1 MLLLL
6 LALFFFPAL
15 YGSSVQ
21 AEAMYQI
28 SESELTQLEAN
39 LNQLAKNNETKQNLL
54 NKQKI
59 QIEMLNSQ
67 LEKANNQ
74 LEESKKEIQKSKT
87 LNEATQKSL
96 ERANQSLT
104 ELEKEARHKV
114 QVKARQRNI
123 WAAVAVIAVGAAI
136 SRGYSR
142 RHCKRI

>member
-1 MLLLL
+1 MWSIKNRSCLLLLL
-6 LALFFFPAL
+6 LALCFLPAL
-15 YGSSVQ
+15 CGSSVQ

-28 SESELTQLEAN
+28 SENELTQLEAN

-96 ERANQSLT
+96 ERANQLLQQ
-104 ELEKEARHKV
+104 LEQETKRKIR
-114 QVKARQRNI
+114 VKTRQRDLWI
-123 WAAVAVIAVGAAI
+123 AI
-136 SRGYSR
+136 SGGLLYAWI
-142 RHCKRI
+142 KK